1 MVAGAD
7 KEDPADDQG
16 LLWLLPPL
24 PTVVVAEDGEAPA
37 PLVVVMVWAVGLG
50 SVILTLGAAKKCL
63 VLALESPQSLV
74 RSRTDRLFSER
85 WPETTGTLETGR
97 SLVPEDSGHSTRP
110 LVRRSASGQD
120 YSGTLRIVR
129 NSTSAIGTSG
139 SRSSPCISSRARWPW
154 RFDSTMNPSLPATG
168 HSSDPTA
175 RRAPGFSDPKEFLNL
190 AFWSQKQFAICNAR
204 E

>member
-74 RSRTDRLFSER
+74 RSRCCTCSHLWSH
-85 WPETTGTLETGR
+85 TL
-97 SLVPEDSGHSTRP
+97 
-110 LVRRSASGQD
+110 
-120 YSGTLRIVR
+120 
-129 NSTSAIGTSG
+129 
-139 SRSSPCISSRARWPW
+139 
-154 RFDSTMNPSLPATG
+154 
-168 HSSDPTA
+168 
-175 RRAPGFSDPKEFLNL
+175 
-190 AFWSQKQFAICNAR
+190 
-204 E
+204 